1 MTEIVQNNNGMKF
14 DLLEPGNGGTAL
26 SGSENLFNSLL
37 GSVDTHSED
46 DLQEYNKLE
55 NEDTIAEG
63 NIFQIL
69 NLLQKSELNLT
80 KDTLDEIKKNL
91 KDFFRKL
98 EFNVEA
104 QQNLDPEQAS
114 SFGNENFLHLM
125 KFLEELKSFIINQA
139 QNKNISQEIDL
150 VLDKVRA
157 KLNEQIKTTLTINNS
172 QKDSEKNVI
181 KIKNHDQID
190 TLVRGD
196 QSSYEKDISSM
207 TEKNSKEMRGIQARK
222 IDFGH
227 LENNELKA
235 DAEKKIS
242 TKHKSLNISQ
252 HQENRISQIQGIGN
266 SNVEKSIDLL
276 NQNLINGAQL
286 KELNFEPSSVR
297 HSISLTNKLDTA
309 PNLDSANVQ
318 KPLAFGQENNDKLL
332 HTLNMLSK
340 TWGNK
345 LIEKIEKS
353 IVDGIEKLEISLTP
367 KSLGRLNVTINI
379 HDTVAKINIIAESA
393 GAAALLSEAEH
404 KLSQMMEASGL
415 KLASLQTQNQQY
427 GHNQKGKEQDQK
439 LASTIKKSR
448 IEDNSKSSEPIG
460 KTDSEGEGLNV
471 IA

>member
-14 DLLEPGNGGTAL
+14 DLLEPGNGGTEI
-26 SGSENLFNSLL
+26 SGSNGLFNSLL

-46 DLQEYNKLE
+46 DLQECNELE
-55 NEDTIAEG
+55 NKDTIADG

-80 KDTLDEIKKNL
+80 KDTLNDIKKSL
-91 KDFFRKL
+91 TYFFRNL

-104 QQNLDPEQAS
+104 QKNLHPEQAS

-125 KFLEELKSFIINQA
+125 KFLEELKSLIINQT
-139 QNKNISQEIDL
+139 QNKSINQEIDL
-150 VLDKVRA
+150 VLDEVRT
-157 KLNEQIKTTLTINNS
+157 KLNEQIKTNLTTKNL

-190 TLVRGD
+190 TIGRGD
-196 QSSYEKDISSM
+196 QSSYGKDISSM
-207 TEKNSKEMRGIQARK
+207 IDKNSKELRDIK
-222 IDFGH
+222 T
-227 LENNELKA
+227 
-235 DAEKKIS
+235 KKINFGYLKNKELEAQAAKKFS
-242 TKHKSLNISQ
+242 SKHKSLGVFQNQKNKIP
-252 HQENRISQIQGIGN
+252 QIQGNAN
-266 SNVEKSIDLL
+266 SIVEKGMDIL
-276 NQNLINGAQL
+276 NQNPINGSLL
-286 KELNFEPSSVR
+286 KELNLEPSGLR
-297 HSISLTNKLDTA
+297 QHIGLTNKLEPA
-309 PNLDSANVQ
+309 PILDSANVQ
-318 KPLAFGQENNDKLL
+318 KPLMSGQENKDNLL
-332 HTLNMLSK
+332 QTLNMMSK

-379 HDTVAKINIIAESA
+379 HDAVAKINIIAESA
-393 GAAALLSEAEH
+393 SAAALLSEAEH

-439 LASTIKKSR
+439 LASTIKKSS

-460 KTDSEGEGLNV
+460 KKDSEGEGLNV

>member
-1 MTEIVQNNNGMKF
+1 MTEIVQNNNSMKF
-14 DLLEPGNGGTAL
+14 DLLETGNGGTGT
-26 SGSENLFNSLL
+26 SGSEGFFNSLL
-37 GSVDTHSED
+37 GNVDANNED
-46 DLQEYNKLE
+46 VLQEYEAFE
-55 NEDTIAEG
+55 NEDKIADHNVFE
-63 NIFQIL
+63 IL
-69 NLLQKSELNLT
+69 TLLQESELNLS
-80 KDTLDEIKKNL
+80 KDTVNDIKEKL
-91 KDFFRKL
+91 KDLFQKIDL
-98 EFNVEA
+98 NVEA
-104 QQNLDPEQAS
+104 HENLHLEQAS
-114 SFGNENFLHLM
+114 SFGNEKFLYLM
-125 KFLEELKSFIINQA
+125 KFLEELKSLIINQA
-139 QNKNISQEIDL
+139 QNKNITQELDL

-157 KLNEQIKTTLTINNS
+157 KLNEQIKTTLTTKNL

-181 KIKNHDQID
+181 KIKNHDKID
-190 TLVRGD
+190 TFGRGN
-196 QSSYEKDISSM
+196 QSSYGKDISSM
-207 TEKNSKEMRGIQARK
+207 IYNDSKELGDIQTRK
-222 IDFGH
+222 IDLGNSK
-227 LENNELKA
+227 NNELKTNS
-235 DAEKKIS
+235 EKKFA

-252 HQENRISQIQGIGN
+252 HHENRISQIQGTGT
-266 SNVEKSIDLL
+266 SNVEKSMDIS

-297 HSISLTNKLDTA
+297 QPITLTNKLDTA
-309 PNLDSANVQ
+309 PNLDSTNVQ

-427 GHNQKGKEQDQK
+427 GHNQKEKEQDQK
-439 LASTIKKSR
+439 LASTIKKSS